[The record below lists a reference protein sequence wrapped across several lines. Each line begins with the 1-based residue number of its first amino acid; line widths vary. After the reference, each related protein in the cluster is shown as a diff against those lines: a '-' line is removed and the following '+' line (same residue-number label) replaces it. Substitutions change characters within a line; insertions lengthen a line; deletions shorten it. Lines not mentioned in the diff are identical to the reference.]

1 MKPELVSI
9 KKSESFGKKVN
20 GEVRFVVVCRFK
32 DAEGG
37 RFATSFF
44 GNTNPYTNSMDLR
57 EAYGKDSR
65 CKNDDGEFDG
75 EKAFKFFKD
84 EFTEEEYKDIKL
96 LTIDLGKTYIFE
108 RADGTEQEM
117 RTHNIAWFG
126 STEKAREYV
135 MRGIERD
142 LKMGRIHVK
151 EEQEHDAGG
160 E

>member
-1 MKPELVSI
+1 MKAELVSI

-20 GEVRFVVVCRFK
+20 GELRYVVVCRFK
-32 DAEGG
+32 DSEGG
-37 RFATSFF
+37 KFATSFF
-44 GNTNPYTNSMDLR
+44 GNTNPYTNSMDLT

-65 CKNDDGEFDG
+65 CKDDDGNFDG
-75 EKAFKFFKD
+75 EKAFNLFKK

-96 LTIDLGKTYIFE
+96 LTIDLGKTYVFQ

-126 STEKAREYV
+126 SEEKAREYV
-135 MRGIERD
+135 LRGIERD
-142 LKMGRIHVK
+142 LKMERIHVK